1 MTEGLLQ
8 DTLSPAAAY
17 REELLR
23 EGLLF
28 ATGVDG
34 LYGRSAGFEAVVEG
48 VDALI
53 GRLSADDRAEQMRFP
68 PVMTRQ
74 GFEASGYFRNFPH
87 LSATVHCFCG
97 DDAEHQRV
105 LRCAAEGGDWTGAQA
120 ASDVVLT
127 PASCYPVYPV
137 IARRGPLPEAG
148 WLVDSSSYCF
158 RREPSVDPA
167 RMQMFRQREQ
177 VCFGTPER
185 IRAFQAAWMERA
197 LRMFAMLEL
206 PAATDLANDPFFG
219 RPGLLMANGQRSQRL
234 KFEIL
239 VTISNPDRPSACGS
253 FNYHVQHFAE
263 AYGIQAADG
272 SAAHTGCAGFGLER
286 IALALF
292 RRHGFRSE
300 AWPEAVRAALWPAA
314 QWPAAPATAAR

>member
-1 MTEGLLQ
+1 MPEPQEDAMNDGTIVETFPPATAFREALLQEGLL
-8 DTLSPAAAY
+8 L
-17 REELLR
+17 
-23 EGLLF
+23 

-34 LYGRSAGFEAVVEG
+34 LYGRSETFESIVVG

-53 GRLSADDRAEQMRFP
+53 GRLSEGDGAEVMRFP
-68 PVMTRQ
+68 PVMTRA

-97 DDAEHQRV
+97 DDADHQRM
-105 LRCAAEGGDWTGAQA
+105 LRCVGEGGDWTARQQP
-120 ASDVVLT
+120 SDVVLT
-127 PASCYPVYPV
+127 PASCYPVYPIV
-137 IARRGPLPEAG
+137 ARRGPLPEAG

-158 RREPSVDPA
+158 RREPSIDPA

-177 VCFGTPER
+177 VCFGTPEQ
-185 IRAFQAAWMERA
+185 IRAFQSAWMERA

-239 VTISNPDRPSACGS
+239 VPVSNPDRPSACGS

-263 AYGIQAADG
+263 AYGILGADG
-272 SAAHTGCAGFGLER
+272 KPAHTGCAGFGLER
-286 IALALF
+286 IALALL
-292 RRHGFRSE
+292 RRHGF
-300 AWPEAVRAALWPAA
+300 APAVWPAAVRDALWPA
-314 QWPAAPATAAR
+314 R